1 MGPGVREPHRP
12 AGQAGHPVPQ
22 FFEHRHEARGWLSG
36 PGGEDPGSVCR
47 HRLAGRRHG
56 GDPNRNQTGRRRG
69 QPAMNLSGS
78 KNRLVAITKEL
89 SKRWEETKNHWRD
102 AKSQEFEQRYMTEL
116 FANVDKTI
124 NVMDKL
130 NELLTKVRK
139 DCE

>member
-1 MGPGVREPHRP
+1 
-12 AGQAGHPVPQ
+12 
-22 FFEHRHEARGWLSG
+22 
-36 PGGEDPGSVCR
+36 
-47 HRLAGRRHG
+47 
-56 GDPNRNQTGRRRG
+56 
-69 QPAMNLSGS
+69 MNLSGN

-102 AKSQEFEQRYMTEL
+102 AKSQEFERRYMSEL